1 MYSMTGYG
9 KAEYNKDGLQITIEL
24 KTVNNRNLDIITKIP
39 RVLIPFEDAIRGA
52 IKDKLLRGR
61 VDVYVNFSD
70 KNDRNISLNVNQSLA
85 KAYYKASCEIAE
97 SLGLENDINVTR
109 LMFSPDV
116 IIADEDAGDYS
127 DLKDVIIDLT
137 NGALDALNEMRGV
150 EGDKLV
156 QDMCARMKTI
166 EETVKK
172 VKERAPKV
180 AEEYKEKLS
189 ERIKTALA
197 DVNFDEA
204 RLLSE
209 VAFFTDKSNID
220 EELTRLT
227 SHIGQFYEI
236 IKQDG
241 AGKKLD
247 FLIQEFNRE
256 TNTICS
262 KSNDLAITNYGLSL
276 KNEIE
281 KIREQVQNLE

>member
-9 KAEYNKDGLQITIEL
+9 KSEYKDNGLDLKIEIR
-24 KTVNNRNLDIITKIP
+24 TVNNRNLDVTVKLPKVFIA
-39 RVLIPFEDAIRGA
+39 FEDSIRSA
-52 IKDKLLRGR
+52 VKSKLSRGR
-61 VDVYVNFSD
+61 VDVFVNFSD
-70 KNDRNISLNVNQSLA
+70 KNEREVSLNVNASLA

-97 SLGLENDINVTR
+97 TLGIVNDYTVTK
-109 LMFSPDV
+109 LMTAPEVVTASE
-116 IIADEDAGDYS
+116 EDNDYAE
-127 DLKDVIIDLT
+127 LKPLIEDLT
-137 NGALDALNEMRGV
+137 LKACDALNEMRQI

-156 QDMCARMKTI
+156 EDLKSRMLTI
-166 EETVKK
+166 TAIVDKIK
-172 VKERAPKV
+172 DRAPKV
-180 AEEYKEKLS
+180 AEEYKVKLC
-189 ERIKTALA
+189 ERIKTALEG
-197 DVNFDEA
+197 VNYDEA
-204 RLLSE
+204 RLLNE

-236 IKQDG
+236 IKQEG

-256 TNTICS
+256 ANTICS
-262 KSNDLAITNYGLSL
+262 KSNDISVTNYGLAL

>member
-9 KAEYNKDGLQITIEL
+9 KAEYNKNGLQITIEL

-39 RVLIPFEDAIRGA
+39 RVFIQFEDAIRGA
-52 IKDKLLRGR
+52 IKEKLLRGR

-70 KNDRNISLNVNQSLA
+70 KNDRNITLNVNHSLA
-85 KAYYKASCEIAE
+85 KAYFNASCDISER
-97 SLGLENDINVTR
+97 LGLTNDINVTR
-109 LMFSPDV
+109 IMFSPDV
-116 IIADEDAGDYS
+116 ITSDEESGDYS
-127 DLKDVIIDLT
+127 ELKDVIVNLT
-137 NGALDALNEMRGV
+137 NDALDALNEMRGV

-166 EETVKK
+166 EETVAKI
-172 VKERAPKV
+172 KERAPFV
-180 AEEYKEKLS
+180 AQDYKAKLTD
-189 ERIKTALA
+189 RIKTALSGV
-197 DVNFDEA
+197 DFDEA
-204 RLLSE
+204 RLLTE

-227 SHIGQFYEI
+227 SHIGQFYDI

-262 KSNDLAITNYGLSL
+262 KSNDLSITNYGLSL